1 MKKEEY
7 LNTKELAKHIKT
19 SPRTLERWR
28 TEGQGPKYYKLGRK
42 VIYKSDDVIAYLE
55 SNKYSHTSQY

>member
-7 LNTKELAKHIKT
+7 LNTQQLAEKMKT
-19 SPRTLERWR
+19 SQRTLERWR
-28 TEGQGPKYYKLGRK
+28 MEGQGPEYYKLGRK

-55 SNKYSHTSQY
+55 ANKYSHTSQY